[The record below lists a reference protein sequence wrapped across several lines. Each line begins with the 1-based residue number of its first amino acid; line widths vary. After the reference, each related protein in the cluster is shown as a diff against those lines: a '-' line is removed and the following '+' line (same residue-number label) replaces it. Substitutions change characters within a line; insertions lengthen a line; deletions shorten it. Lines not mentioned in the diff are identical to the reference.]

1 MGIASAGHAA
11 MNDEQGTDMK
21 ITRVGGYAMLL
32 WGISMVVQPDIY
44 AVESMEHR
52 SLITLAFEDAPVQ
65 KVLQALADHQ
75 RLNLVMSPGVHGN
88 MSLRLEAVSWQ
99 QALNVVMR
107 LGALQV
113 EREGH
118 ILLVSSNA
126 EWQQRQQQQREAVE
140 QQTAQDV
147 LENLFVSLQHAD
159 ASGVAESLQ
168 AQRSVLLSSRGNVS
182 VDKRTNTLLIRDTSA
197 ALQQLKPWLE
207 ELDRPLAQVQL
218 AAHIITIGSENL
230 RALGV
235 NWGLSG
241 QSEGGNAL
249 SINGFDIGL
258 PIDSPAANVGFH
270 LARLNGRLLD
280 LELTALEQENQVEII
295 ASPRLFTAHQQT
307 ASIKQGTEIP
317 YQVSSGAS
325 GATAIEFKEAV
336 LGMEV
341 TPTVL
346 RDGKITLNLKISQNM
361 PGQIVK
367 QNGSGEAL
375 AIDKQEIQTQITVSN
390 GETIVLGGIFQQ
402 QKTQG
407 ERKVPVLSAI
417 PLIGKLFQNQRD
429 EHKRRE
435 LVIFITPTLVDGE
448 PDHPFG

>member
-1 MGIASAGHAA
+1 
-11 MNDEQGTDMK
+11 MK
-21 ITRVGGYAMLL
+21 IIRVCRHLL
-32 WGISMVVQPDIY
+32 LLLSMAVVGQPGACATDV
-44 AVESMEHR
+44 VEHNSP
-52 SLITLAFEDAPVQ
+52 ITLAFDDAPVQ
-65 KVLQALADHQ
+65 KILQALADHQ
-75 RLNLVMSPGVHGN
+75 RLNLAVAPGVQGN

-107 LGALQV
+107 MGALHV
-113 EREGH
+113 ERDGP
-118 ILLVSSNA
+118 ILLVSANA
-126 EWQQRQQQQREAVE
+126 DWQQRRQQERETAQQQTE
-140 QQTAQDV
+140 QVA
-147 LENLFVSLQHAD
+147 LENLFVPLLHAD
-159 ASGVAESLQ
+159 VAAVAESLQ
-168 AQRSVLLSSRGNVS
+168 SQRSLLLSARGSVN

-197 ALQQLKPWLE
+197 VLQQLTPWLE
-207 ELDRPLAQVQL
+207 ELDRPVAQVQL
-218 AAHIITIGSENL
+218 AAHIVTMGSEHL

-235 NWGLSG
+235 SWGLAG
-241 QSEGGNAL
+241 QSEGGKAL
-249 SINGFDIGL
+249 RVNGFNVSL
-258 PIDSPAANVGFH
+258 PIDSPAASAGFH

-325 GATAIEFKEAV
+325 GSTSIEFKEAV

-346 RDGKITLNLKISQNM
+346 RDGKIALNLKISQNM
-361 PGQIVK
+361 PGQIIK
-367 QNGSGEAL
+367 QNDSGEAL

-407 ERKVPVLSAI
+407 ERKVPLLSSI
-417 PLIGKLFQNQRD
+417 PLIGNIFKSQRD

-435 LVIFITPTLVDGE
+435 LVIFITPTLVDI
-448 PDHPFG
+448 